1 MWYNVRKGGECV
13 PVPYEYQQSHIKY
26 AKKNLK
32 RVPLDLSI
40 EFYAEVKEYCKK
52 NHKSVNGL
60 IKELLSEKIKK

>member
-1 MWYNVRKGGECV
+1 M

-32 RVPLDLSI
+32 RVPLDLPI
-40 EFYAEVKEYCKK
+40 DFYEKVKEYCEK

-60 IKELLSEKIKK
+60 IKELLLEKIKN